1 MQMRNQGGVEAVGLL
16 PPLTYIQTEK
26 KGEEKEKTRERE
38 GKRRKERHVLI
49 TPPHTL
55 FRVRL

>member
-1 MQMRNQGGVEAVGLL
+1 MQMRNQGGVEEEGLL
-16 PPLTYIQTEK
+16 PPLTYIQTGK
-26 KGEEKEKTRERE
+26 RGEGKEKTRERE

-49 TPPHTL
+49 TPPPTL